1 MDNDKSKNIDSFDP
15 SLLIKGVSVVE
26 SFKVSVRRLSRQ
38 TEPSDTR
45 KIVWYDWRDRTFTLV
60 IDK

>member
-45 KIVWYDWRDRTFTLV
+45 KIVWYD
-60 IDK
+60 